1 MTYID
6 FLFYCDP
13 LFGVNVANRSRWHGF
28 VTGDFLVLPEEKISE
43 NNTEKKKVTEP
54 ITVEPLNF

>member
-6 FLFYCDP
+6 FLLYCDP

-28 VTGDFLVLPEEKISE
+28 VTGNFLVLPEEKIPE
-43 NNTEKKKVTEP
+43 NDKKKKKVTEP
-54 ITVEPLNF
+54 IKVKPMNF